1 LDKVSDRASAA
12 RLKMAFEHIIDDLK
26 SVPEALRSHY
36 QPHDGK
42 HRLIIEDVSG
52 LKSALDRT
60 KAELKEWKGAAREHN
75 LTAADIGKLVNSNA
89 ELLETRAK
97 LRIVQCDSA
106 VSLALMKAKA
116 TATGAELLAEHL
128 AKRVTIETVEGRD
141 VFRIT
146 KDGKPMAGS
155 GSDGLA
161 TFEDLLKETIEKFPE
176 LFLGENRGGGGAPGS
191 RGGHGRGSKVL
202 TRAEFDA
209 IPPRDRAAKIV
220 KEGFTVVDT

>member
-1 LDKVSDRASAA
+1 
-12 RLKMAFEHIIDDLK
+12 MAFEHIIDDLT
-26 SVPEALRSHY
+26 SVPEALRPHY

-52 LKSALDRT
+52 LKSALERT
-60 KAELKEWKGAAREHN
+60 KTELKEWKGAAREHN

-97 LRIVQCDSA
+97 LRLVQCDSA

-128 AKRVTIETVEGRD
+128 AKRVTIENVEGAD

-155 GSDGLA
+155 GPDGLA
-161 TFEDLLKETIEKFPE
+161 TFDDLIRETVENYPE
-176 LFLGENRGGGGAPGS
+176 LFVSQLVGGGGATGRFS
-191 RGGHGRGSKVL
+191 RGAGSKVL
-202 TRAEFDA
+202 TRTQFDA
-209 IPPRDRAAKIV
+209 IPPRDRAAKIR
-220 KEGFTVVDT
+220 EGFTVVDD